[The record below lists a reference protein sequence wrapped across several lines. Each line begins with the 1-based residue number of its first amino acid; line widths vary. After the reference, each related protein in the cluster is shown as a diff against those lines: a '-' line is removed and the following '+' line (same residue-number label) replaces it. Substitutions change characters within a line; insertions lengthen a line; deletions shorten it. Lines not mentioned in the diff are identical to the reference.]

1 MDSVIYKSLSDTIY
15 ITDSIIND
23 TIYYVD
29 ISPISKIDSISNLSG
44 IIIGTCAII
53 VAIVSIVLTYKYNK
67 RNLDETIKHNK
78 ASVKPLLHISVNRDN
93 HNTFKYTLYNFGY
106 GPALVDKLEYSFQG
120 EVSNSMD
127 KLINKLLPRL
137 QTKTPLQVDFNS
149 VEYRPMSVIP
159 VNSSRIIV
167 DITVKDQIYIDS
179 FIKLLE
185 KIEVKFFY
193 SDLYGETYQG
203 IFEFNVK

>member
-1 MDSVIYKSLSDTIY
+1 
-15 ITDSIIND
+15 
-23 TIYYVD
+23 
-29 ISPISKIDSISNLSG
+29 
-44 IIIGTCAII
+44 
-53 VAIVSIVLTYKYNK
+53 
-67 RNLDETIKHNK
+67 
-78 ASVKPLLHISVNRDN
+78 
-93 HNTFKYTLYNFGY
+93 
-106 GPALVDKLEYSFQG
+106 
-120 EVSNSMD
+120 MD